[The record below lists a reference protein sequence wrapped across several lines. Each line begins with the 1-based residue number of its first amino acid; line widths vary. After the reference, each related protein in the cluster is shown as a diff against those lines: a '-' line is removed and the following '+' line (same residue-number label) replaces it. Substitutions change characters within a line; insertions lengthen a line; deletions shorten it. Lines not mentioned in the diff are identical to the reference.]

1 MLRFIDALI
10 AAAAGL
16 VLLGVLVAAITGC
29 SP

>member
-16 VLLGVLVAAITGC
+16 VLLGVLVAAITG